1 MATATAGRPTPERIF
16 NTLNAYQQS
25 AALKTAIEVDVFTA
39 IGAGA
44 NTAATIA
51 AKAGAAE
58 KGVRVLCDYMTIQGF
73 LTKENGRYALT
84 QESALFLD
92 RKSPACLASMV
103 GFLGGEEL
111 RDNFE
116 FLTQAVRKG
125 GSVWSEGSDNTK
137 PNDEFW

>member
-1 MATATAGRPTPERIF
+1 MATATAGHPTPERSF

-44 NTAATIA
+44 NTGSTIA
-51 AKAGAAE
+51 AKTGAAE

-111 RDNFE
+111 GGHVE
-116 FLTQAVRKG
+116 FLTHNA
-125 GSVWSEGSDNTK
+125 T
-137 PNDEFW
+137 

>member
-1 MATATAGRPTPERIF
+1 MATPATGNRPTPERIF
-16 NTLNAYQQS
+16 NTLNAYQQA

-51 AKAGAAE
+51 AKTGAAE

-73 LTKENGRYALT
+73 LSKENARYALT

-103 GFLGGEEL
+103 RFLGGEEL
-111 RDNFE
+111 RYNFE
-116 FLTQAVRKG
+116 LLTPAVRKDRSG
-125 GSVWSEGSDNTK
+125 WSAGSGYTT
-137 PNDEFW
+137 P